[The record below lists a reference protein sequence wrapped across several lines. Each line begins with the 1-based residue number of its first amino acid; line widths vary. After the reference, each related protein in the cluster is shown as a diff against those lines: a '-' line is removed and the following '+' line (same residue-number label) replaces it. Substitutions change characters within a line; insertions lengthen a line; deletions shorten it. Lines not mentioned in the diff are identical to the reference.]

1 MSEPRNDYELHVT
14 VKADDLERF
23 RADCAKI
30 GVKPIVLDLQDYA
43 GGSVMQDV
51 MTSSKF
57 TALPKRYATELNLV
71 VEELQELG
79 YEVVRTKVEAAPYN
93 PVCPSEVNDIIMRR
107 GQYFEA
113 HFRVLTR
120 EDRLERLREHCECLD
135 AHLSKNIFKKDGAK
149 IAILVTYRHYRGT
162 IEGFQDMVDLVGR
175 SLKHKGF
182 EVDKTEVEFVVY
194 DSNGNH
200 DDAWTG
206 LAQMLPLVQ

>member
-57 TALPKRYATELNLV
+57 TALPKRYATELNRV
-71 VEELQELG
+71 VEELRELG

-93 PVCPSEVNDIIMRR
+93 PVCPSEVNDIIKRR

-113 HFRVLTR
+113 HFRVKT
-120 EDRLERLREHCECLD
+120 LEHELPRLRKHCECLD
-135 AHLSKNIFKKDGAK
+135 AHLSKNIFKKDQEG
-149 IAILVTYRHYRGT
+149 ITILITYRHYRGT
-162 IEGFQDMVDLVGR
+162 IEGFQDIVDLVGR

-206 LAQMLPLVQ
+206 M